1 MHPATTFVIL
11 EGLHLIPKKKF
22 STCCLL
28 PFEPP
33 LPERTMGKP
42 SGFPTFSF
50 GNMVWKIVSFLSLR
64 YWNTY
69 CFNSHKTNE
78 GSPFQASDI
87 YFSHM
92 LYQPYNTVSLSYKL
106 ICVLQGIRSERKG
119 RPAYFHRLEKHNLFY
134 FKRFMSYWRWLH
146 MCSWFKF
153 PNCFMTILILKSILV
168 LQYLLMYIVL
178 HQNTKCPFM
187 FPV

>member
-1 MHPATTFVIL
+1 MHPATTFGIL
-11 EGLHLIPKKKF
+11 EGLHLILKKKF

-78 GSPFQASDI
+78 GSPFLASDI

-106 ICVLQGIRSERKG
+106 ICVLQGIRSETLLTSIDWKSTIFSISRDLCHIEDG
-119 RPAYFHRLEKHNLFY
+119 YTCVPDLN
-134 FKRFMSYWRWLH
+134 
-146 MCSWFKF
+146 F
-153 PNCFMTILILKSILV
+153 P
-168 LQYLLMYIVL
+168 IVL
-178 HQNTKCPFM
+178 RQF
-187 FPV
+187 